1 MPAIEAEPSTESA
14 VVRRRANHAE
24 STAEPTT
31 GPVAASPIEETTPNQ
46 R

>member
-14 VVRRRANHAE
+14 VARRRANHAD

-31 GPVAASPIEETTPNQ
+31 GPVAASPIDETMPNH